1 MFDLYSSAT
10 FGWKWP
16 LDVGLTVRK
25 TLVCCVGKGLYLE
38 LNLQWWWCRGRV
50 VGYGYWGPGFDSHR
64 FFCFSFRDT
73 RLGLRAFLSFCLV
86 VLSQN
91 QSFFPSSASLLFL
104 WVQIVQSKQTL
115 FLYLCSLSTWHCWIQ
130 ASIRNCCFV
139 VQWNRQ
145 KNTSIWIIGMCC
157 VKYRPCHTWSLK
169 C

>member
-1 MFDLYSSAT
+1 MKMTLGCGTVRELLDVALGRVCTSSWTCSGGGVGVECSAT
-10 FGWKWP
+10 DTEVPGSIHTDFSASVSETLALDFG
-16 LDVGLTVRK
+16 LF
-25 TLVCCVGKGLYLE
+25 YL
-38 LNLQWWWCRGRV
+38 
-50 VGYGYWGPGFDSHR
+50 S
-64 FFCFSFRDT
+64 
-73 RLGLRAFLSFCLV
+73 V

-104 WVQIVQSKQTL
+104 WVQVVQSKQTL

-145 KNTSIWIIGMCC
+145 KNTSIWIIVMCC